1 VRLLICAGGTGGGV
15 YPALAV
21 HNALTT
27 RRPGVETLWVGGEG
41 GMEEELVKRAGIPF
55 RSIPAAGVHGVGL
68 RALPG
73 NLAKLSRGVV
83 ASRRIVQ
90 DFRPDV
96 LFFTGGYVAFPMAFA
111 GRKVPTLLYVPDIEP
126 GLALKAV
133 ARFADRLTVT
143 AEASKEYFPAKQRIV
158 VTGYPLRADLKGW
171 SRQSGSQRL
180 GLSGDLP
187 VLLVTGGSKGARTIN
202 NAVLAQL
209 PALLEMAQVI
219 HITGSLDWPVVE
231 AAAKDLPN
239 HLADRYHAMPYL
251 HEMGAALSAADLVV
265 SRAGASSLGEYPF
278 FGLPAILVPYPYAWR
293 YQKVN
298 AEALSQRGA
307 AILLEDHL
315 MQERLFPLVRDLLN
329 DPAKREAMR
338 ASMRTLA
345 QPDAAGAIASQL
357 LELAGET
364 PL

>member
-1 VRLLICAGGTGGGV
+1 V

-21 HNALTT
+21 HSALTT
-27 RRPGVETLWVGGEG
+27 RRSGIETLWVGGEG

-55 RSIPAAGVHGVGL
+55 QSIPAAGVHGVGI

-83 ASRRIVQ
+83 ASRRILK
-90 DFRPDV
+90 DFRPDA

-111 GRKVPTLLYVPDIEP
+111 GRSIPTLLYVPDIEP

-143 AEASKEYFPAKQRIV
+143 AEASKQFFPANKRTV
-158 VTGYPLRADLKGW
+158 VTGYPLRADLGGW
-171 SRQSGSQRL
+171 SRQTADQRL
-180 GLSGDLP
+180 GLSGNLP
-187 VLLVTGGSKGARTIN
+187 VLLVTGGSKGARTLN
-202 NAVLAQL
+202 NAVLAEL
-209 PALLEMAQVI
+209 PALLEIAQVI
-219 HITGSLDWPVVE
+219 HISGSLDWPTVE
-231 AAAKDLPN
+231 AAAHALPKS
-239 HLADRYHAMPYL
+239 LAERYHAMPYL

-265 SRAGASSLGEYPF
+265 SRAGASALGEYPH

-307 AILLEDHL
+307 AIMLEDHL
-315 MQERLFPLVRDLLN
+315 MKDQLYPLIKDLLG

-338 ASMRTLA
+338 AAMRTLA
-345 QPDAAGAIASQL
+345 YPEAAVAIASQL

>member
-1 VRLLICAGGTGGGV
+1 
-15 YPALAV
+15 
-21 HNALTT
+21 
-27 RRPGVETLWVGGEG
+27 
-41 GMEEELVKRAGIPF
+41 MEEALVKRAGIPF
-55 RSIPAAGVHGVGL
+55 QSIPAAGVHGVGL

-83 ASRRIVQ
+83 ASFRILK

-111 GRKVPTLLYVPDIEP
+111 GRGVPTLLYVPDIEP

-133 ARFADRLTVT
+133 ARFADRLAVT
-143 AEASKEYFPAKQRIV
+143 AEVSRGYFPAKQRIV
-158 VTGYPLRADLKGW
+158 VTGYPLRADLEGW

-202 NAVLAQL
+202 NAVLSSL
-209 PALLEMAQVI
+209 TALLELAQVV
-219 HITGSLDWPVVE
+219 HITGLLDWPVVE
-231 AAAKDLPN
+231 AAAKDLPE
-239 HLADRYHAMPYL
+239 HLAERYHAMPYL

-265 SRAGASSLGEYPF
+265 SRAGASALGEYPF
-278 FGLPAILVPYPYAWR
+278 FGLPAVLVPYPYAWR

-298 AEALSQRGA
+298 AEVLSQRGA

-315 MQERLFPLVRDLLN
+315 MQAQLYPLIADLLRS
-329 DPAKREAMR
+329 PAKREPMR
-338 ASMRTLA
+338 ASMRVLSR
-345 QPDAAGAIASQL
+345 PGAADAIASQL
-357 LELAGET
+357 FELAGET